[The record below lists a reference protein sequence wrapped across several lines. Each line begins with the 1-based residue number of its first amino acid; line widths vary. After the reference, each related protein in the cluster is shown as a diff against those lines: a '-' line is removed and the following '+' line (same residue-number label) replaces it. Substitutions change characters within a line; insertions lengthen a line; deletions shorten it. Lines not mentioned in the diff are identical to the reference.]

1 MSTLSP
7 TALGQLFIL
16 QLTEAEWS
24 PSLERLLRT
33 KLGYQAVAV
42 ASLPE
47 LARAG
52 ATVDPRAVQQLADE
66 LKEWLKDSDD

>member
-1 MSTLSP
+1 MSTLPLSG
-7 TALGQLFIL
+7 LGQLFIL
-16 QLTEAEWS
+16 QLTAAEWS
-24 PSLERLLRT
+24 PSLERLLRR
-33 KLGYQAVAV
+33 KLGCPAVAV

>member
-7 TALGQLFIL
+7 TALGQLLIL
-16 QLTEAEWS
+16 RLTETECD
-24 PSLERLLRT
+24 PRLECLLRI

-42 ASLPE
+42 ARLPE
-47 LARAG
+47 LAPAG
-52 ATVDPRAVQQLADE
+52 ATVDRRAVQPLADE

>member
-1 MSTLSP
+1 MSTVPLSGW
-7 TALGQLFIL
+7 GQLFIL

-24 PSLERLLRT
+24 PSRESALRI
-33 KLGYQAVAV
+33 KLGCPAVAV

>member
-1 MSTLSP
+1 MSTVPLSGW
-7 TALGQLFIL
+7 GQLFIL

-24 PSLERLLRT
+24 PSLERLLRI
-33 KLGYQAVAV
+33 KLGCPAVAV